1 MNITSS
7 LCNSIIAGIHSFEVK
22 LNIAGTDYGMDVLT
36 SLSASRTV
44 FGSGSPCLG
53 LAPAGELSASL
64 YAASASIPRMAELR
78 PYVRAVNETQQSE
91 WIAKG
96 VCFVGTAAKDAAT
109 GAITFTAS

>member
-1 MNITSS
+1 MNSTSS
-7 LCNSIIAGIHSFEVK
+7 LYNSIISGLHSFEVK
-22 LNIAGTDYGMDVLT
+22 LNISGTDYGMDVLT

-64 YAASASIPRMAELR
+64 YTASASILRMAGLR
-78 PYVRAVNETQQSE
+78 PYFRAVNETQQSE

-96 VCFVGTAAKDAAT
+96 ACFVGTTAKDAAT